1 MSTWDYKITHNSFN
15 LIKQQTKTNKIM
27 TIKGTTCEGVDISFE
42 IKSNNKALAAKM
54 LLSECLFIQVINNI
68 AYYTISYILEISED
82 ISKEICY
89 YAELE
94 IGEEEL
100 ESVIIENT
108 FGEKALIFKR
118 K

>member
-1 MSTWDYKITHNSFN
+1 
-15 LIKQQTKTNKIM
+15 M

-42 IKSNNKALAAKM
+42 IKSNNKALATKM

-68 AYYTISYILEISED
+68 AYYTTSYILEISED

-94 IGEEEL
+94 TGEEEL

-108 FGEKALIFKR
+108 FGEKSLVFK
-118 K
+118 KNK

>member
-1 MSTWDYKITHNSFN
+1 
-15 LIKQQTKTNKIM
+15 M
-27 TIKGTTCEGVDISFE
+27 TIKGTTCEVVDISFE
-42 IKSNNKALAAKM
+42 IKSNNKALATKM

-68 AYYTISYILEISED
+68 AYYTTSYILEISED

-94 IGEEEL
+94 TGEEEL

-108 FGEKALIFKR
+108 FGEKSLVFKR

>member
-1 MSTWDYKITHNSFN
+1 MNTWDYKTINK
-15 LIKQQTKTNKIM
+15 KQNKIM
-27 TIKGTTCEGVDISFE
+27 TIKGTTCEVVNISFE

-54 LLSECLFIQVINNI
+54 LLNECVFIQAINNI
-68 AYYTISYILEISED
+68 AYYTTSYILEISED

-89 YAELE
+89 CAELKT
-94 IGEEEL
+94 GEKEL

-108 FGEKALIFKR
+108 FGEKALVFKR